1 MSVQEC
7 EIYVE
12 YFEDDQK
19 GTAMLVNDFIGEEEQ
34 ALFDEFAD
42 QGYVIRPVD
51 DRETLDEL
59 RAFIVGRASS
69 HLDLA
74 SPPLSQHTQFLDDV
88 HDHLS
93 LERLNAVRLALFR
106 EINEQD
112 WLRPT
117 YYHLAKS
124 IVDRTVGNELAMQN
138 KVNISVQIPK
148 DTSSTLPLHA
158 DAFGGETPYQVVEW
172 LPLVDCYDTKS
183 MFILPR
189 DKNEAMLPELKK
201 FASEGMNAI
210 MREIESE
217 VEWLNV
223 PYGHLIVFMPHLMHG
238 NVINQ
243 EKHTRW
249 SMNSRFTGL
258 FTPYTSAE
266 KKLGTYYQPIT
277 ARPVT
282 NLALRYKAPAGFTE

>member
-1 MSVQEC
+1 
-7 EIYVE
+7 
-12 YFEDDQK
+12 
-19 GTAMLVNDFIGEEEQ
+19 MLVNDFIGEEERT
-34 ALFDEFAD
+34 LFDEFAN

-59 RAFIVGRASS
+59 RAFIVERASI
-69 HLDLA
+69 HLDVKN
-74 SPPLSQHTQFLDDV
+74 PPVAQHTQFLDDV

-93 LERLNAVRLALFR
+93 LDRLNDVRLALFR
-106 EINEQD
+106 EMNEQD

-117 YYHLAKS
+117 YYQLAKS
-124 IVDRTVGNELAMQN
+124 IINRVVGNELAMQN
-138 KVNISVQIPK
+138 KVNISVQIPN

-189 DKNEAMLPELKK
+189 EKNEAMLPKLKK
-201 FASEGMNAI
+201 FAHEGMNAI
-210 MREIESE
+210 MREIENE
-217 VEWLNV
+217 VEWLKV
-223 PYGHLIVFMPHLMHG
+223 PYGHVIVFMPHLMHG
-238 NVINQ
+238 NVVNQ

-277 ARPVT
+277 TRPVT
-282 NLALRYKAPAGFTE
+282 NLALRYQAPSGFTE

>member
-1 MSVQEC
+1 
-7 EIYVE
+7 
-12 YFEDDQK
+12 
-19 GTAMLVNDFIGEEEQ
+19 MLTNVFVDGDEKS
-34 ALFDEFAD
+34 LFDEFLE

-51 DRETLDEL
+51 DRQTLDEV
-59 RAFIVGRASS
+59 RTFIVERTSA
-69 HLDLA
+69 HLDLPN
-74 SPPLSQHTQFLDDV
+74 PPLPEHSAFLDNV

-93 LERLNAVRLALFR
+93 LDRLNDVRLALFR
-106 EINEQD
+106 KMNDED

-117 YYHLAKS
+117 YYRLAKS
-124 IVDRTVGNELAMQN
+124 IIDRVVGNELAMQN
-138 KVNISVQIPK
+138 KVNISIQIPE
-148 DTSSTLPLHA
+148 DASSTLPIHA

-189 DKNEAMLPELKK
+189 AKNEALLPELNK
-201 FASEGMNAI
+201 FAKEGMNAI
-210 MREIESE
+210 MREIEDDLAW
-217 VEWLNV
+217 VTV
-223 PYGHLIVFMPHLMHG
+223 PYGHVIVFMPHLLHG
-238 NVINQ
+238 NVVNK
-243 EKHTRW
+243 EPHTRW

-282 NLALRYKAPAGFTE
+282 DLALRYHAPAGFTE